1 MVWRPS
7 PGCCLLLVLLFAPAQ
22 PLLTTPFPH
31 LPLYPQQLRSHPQ
44 LCAPASASGAPV
56 GGRRKRNGGKKPG
69 SRPGKPPS
77 FVTRLQQ
84 AKTAEDGLELLSGA
98 PDASGTVAA
107 LQRLALLCPRS
118 SADVE
123 AAWALRHDARLA
135 DAIAA
140 LAALTGASQLGVT
153 PRCAALWSLGMC
165 WDPTTPHSSASRLR
179 TAAAALAAPLEVSSL
194 GDGWNPGLPPK
205 LQLQLEPHLE
215 PQPNLNPTPSPGVRR
230 SDARHRAASGI
241 GGGVGVR
248 GPRTVHAAIARG
260 GSARRALPA
269 ACARRRRRARRGR
282 GRPRG
287 AREWQRA
294 GCSGRR
300 LRRQEAALR
309 QEGAFPLKAGARR
322 RSERRWRHR
331 RHWRHWR
338 HWRRWRRG
346 GGGGGAGRGGG
357 AGGGDGAGGRAAAE
371 AR

>member
-7 PGCCLLLVLLFAPAQ
+7 PGRCLLLVLLFAPAQ

-44 LCAPASASGAPV
+44 LCAPASTSGAPV
-56 GGRRKRNGGKKPG
+56 GRRKRNGGKKPG

-135 DAIAA
+135 DAVAA

-165 WDPTTPHSSASRLR
+165 WDPTTPHGSASRLR

-194 GDGWNPGLPPK
+194 NPALPPR
-205 LQLQLEPHLE
+205 LQ

-248 GPRTVHAAIARG
+248 GPRTVHAATTRG

-269 ACARRRRRARRGR
+269 ACARCRRRARRRRGR
-282 GRPRG
+282 RPRG
-287 AREWQRA
+287 ARGWRRA
-294 GCSGRR
+294 SCSSRR
-300 LRRQEAALR
+300 LHRQEAALR

-322 RSERRWRHR
+322 RSER
-331 RHWRHWR
+331 HWRH
-338 HWRRWRRG
+338 
-346 GGGGGAGRGGG
+346 
-357 AGGGDGAGGRAAAE
+357 
-371 AR
+371 